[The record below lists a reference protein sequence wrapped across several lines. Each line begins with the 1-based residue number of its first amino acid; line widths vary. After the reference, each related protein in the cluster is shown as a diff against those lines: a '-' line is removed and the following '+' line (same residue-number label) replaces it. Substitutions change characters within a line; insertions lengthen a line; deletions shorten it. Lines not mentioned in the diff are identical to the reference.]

1 MATPKRFIH
10 DRVVLLLLS
19 VNIFFTVLISVLIAF
34 ALTGG
39 TDRIY
44 VIEHRP
50 SLGLSANRI
59 GNATQMASLIVFVI
73 LVLIFNTIL
82 SVRTYPLRRNFAV
95 VILGMATLLILMAG
109 IISSFLLQ
117 K

>member
-19 VNIFFTVLISVLIAF
+19 VNTFFAVLISVLIAF

-39 TDRIY
+39 TDQVY

-50 SLGLSANRI
+50 RLGLSANRI
-59 GNATQMASLIVFVI
+59 GDTTQMMSLIVFVA
-73 LVLIFNTIL
+73 LVLVFNTVL
-82 SVRTYPLRRNFAV
+82 SAKTYPLRRNLAV
-95 VILGMATLLILMAG
+95 VILAMATLLILMAG
-109 IISSFLLQ
+109 VISSFLLQ
-117 K
+117 R

>member
-1 MATPKRFIH
+1 MATPQRFIH

-39 TDRIY
+39 TDRLY

-59 GNATQMASLIVFVI
+59 GDSTQMTSLIVFVI
-73 LVLIFNTIL
+73 FVLVFNTML
-82 SVRTYPLRRNFAV
+82 SVRSYPLRRNFAV
-95 VILGMATLLILMAG
+95 VVLGMGTLLILLAG
-109 IISSFLLQ
+109 VISSFLLQ

>member
-1 MATPKRFIH
+1 MAVPKRYIH

-19 VNIFFTVLISVLIAF
+19 VNAFFTVLISVSVAF
-34 ALTGG
+34 KLTGG
-39 TDRIY
+39 TERAY

-59 GNATQMASLIVFVI
+59 GNSTQIASFIIFVVA
-73 LVLIFNTIL
+73 VLIFHTIL
-82 SVRTYPLRRNFAV
+82 SVRTYSKRRSFSF
-95 VILGMATLLILMAG
+95 VILGMGTLLIILAG

>member
-1 MATPKRFIH
+1 MATPRRFIH

-19 VNIFFTVLISVLIAF
+19 VNTFFAALISILVTF

-39 TDRIY
+39 TETVY

-50 SLGLSANRI
+50 SLGLSANQI
-59 GNATQMASLIVFVI
+59 GTRAQMTSLIVFVAFI
-73 LVLIFNTIL
+73 LIFNTIL
-82 SVRTYPLRRNFAV
+82 GARTYPLRRNFAV
-95 VILGMATLLILMAG
+95 IILAMGTLLILMAG